1 MPPLIINKRVVST
14 FREKTNFFNNFFA
27 FQYTPIINHS
37 MLPTVIL
44 IRTEERLTAIS
55 FEDGDILKTI
65 RLLNVKTKLLVMM
78 ISS

>member
-1 MPPLIINKRVVST
+1 
-14 FREKTNFFNNFFA
+14 
-27 FQYTPIINHS
+27 

-65 RLLNVKTKLLVMM
+65 RLLNVKTKLLIMM

>member
-27 FQYTPIINHS
+27 FQYTSIINDS
-37 MLPTVIL
+37 MLPTVIP

-65 RLLNVKTKLLVMM
+65 RLLNVKAKLLVMM